1 MSQYT
6 CIARSTS
13 VNFYRSARIK
23 KYWLTNCKDFAIVAK
38 LYRREMISTS
48 KMRAVVVGGH
58 SSVQRSGHLPVRQL
72 ESLAADIV
80 ESDISI
86 PFAGDYLN

>member
-1 MSQYT
+1 
-6 CIARSTS
+6 
-13 VNFYRSARIK
+13 
-23 KYWLTNCKDFAIVAK
+23 
-38 LYRREMISTS
+38 MISTS